1 MRIIS
6 DLTKNIFTIMFLL
19 YIIEPYTYFSNFFFF
34 FFFFFFLGAK
44 NLLAPPSELTNVQR
58 PGPPVEGVLYSI

>member
-6 DLTKNIFTIMFLL
+6 DLTKNLFTIMFLL
-19 YIIEPYTYFSNFFFF
+19 YIYEPYTYFSNN
-34 FFFFFFLGAK
+34 FFFFFFLLGAK
-44 NLLAPPSELTNVQR
+44 NFLAPPSDLTNVQR

>member
-19 YIIEPYTYFSNFFFF
+19 YIYEPYTYFSKKKNFFFL
-34 FFFFFFLGAK
+34 LGAK
-44 NLLAPPSELTNVQR
+44 NLLAPLSELTNVQR
-58 PGPPVEGVLYSI
+58 PGPPVEGVL